1 MAKPITSVLQTVKG
15 SDGNGLILDELSTQI
30 ERAVASIKDG
40 GKSAKLSLNLTITRS
55 NGNTVGLSGE
65 IVAKL
70 PKPVP
75 SIAVMFTSEDDN
87 DLHLANP
94 KQRSMELREV
104 SKPKF
109 DIAGEPEKVAAA
121 S

>member
-15 SDGNGLILDELSTQI
+15 SDGNGLILDELSGQI
-30 ERAVASIKDG
+30 ERAVEAIKSG
-40 GKSAKLSLNLTITRS
+40 GKTVKLSLNLTIARS
-55 NGNTVGLSGE
+55 NGNTVGVSGE
-65 IVAKL
+65 IIAKL

-87 DLHLANP
+87 DLHQDNP
-94 KQRSMELREV
+94 KQRSLELREV
-104 SKPKF
+104 SKPKL

>member
-1 MAKPITSVLQTVKG
+1 MKPITQVLQNVKG
-15 SDGNGLILDELSTQI
+15 SDGNGLLLDELSSQI
-30 ERAVASIKDG
+30 EKAVESIKNG

-55 NGNTVGLSGE
+55 NGNTVGLAGE
-65 IVAKL
+65 VVSKL
-70 PKPVP
+70 PKPTP

-87 DLHLANP
+87 DLHLDNP
-94 KQRSMELREV
+94 KQRSLELREV

-109 DIAGEPEKVAAA
+109 EIAGKSEKVASA